1 MLDGVHYLELIGPS
15 KPLKREVKLEGV
27 LVHCYK
33 AIESGEGTAGRREP
47 APGTPSRQTGRR
59 SEPDAALVS
68 PACPMAEV
76 APSSG
81 AFIIVLA
88 AASTALVDTAVFGVF
103 DMPFVPNI

>member
-1 MLDGVHYLELIGPS
+1 
-15 KPLKREVKLEGV
+15 
-27 LVHCYK
+27 
-33 AIESGEGTAGRREP
+33 
-47 APGTPSRQTGRR
+47 
-59 SEPDAALVS
+59 
-68 PACPMAEV
+68 MAEV